1 MALTDKKSS
10 GIGIILVIVLIVL
23 ILVIAF
29 IVSGVNGIFAVI
41 KTVLIISFVVAFL
54 GFVFY
59 IIYYLFFKKHRIDLT
74 YENWK
79 DYVKSAT
86 DNGADMM
93 EDLVLYGDKHHSTK
107 RFMTIKGYLR
117 IVGFDNVQ
125 YDMFIGKRSP
135 ANPFEDYKVVM
146 LKPDQHSDLVGDVY
160 VYGISLIMKYGYYF
174 LNNELLNYDAIDKF
188 VSKDTFRSVVYATLG
203 DMKGIV
209 DRAVGMDAEEIKAR
223 NKDKLLKLPVL
234 QGQQDSN
241 QQQ

>member
-10 GIGIILVIVLIVL
+10 GIGIL
-23 ILVIAF
+23 LVIALFVIILIIGF
-29 IVSGVNGIFAVI
+29 IVSGVNGIFAVF

-59 IIYYLFFKKHRIDLT
+59 IIYYLFFKKHRVDLT

-79 DYVKSAT
+79 DYVKSGT
-86 DNGADMM
+86 DNGPDMM

-117 IVGFDNVQ
+117 IKGFDNKQ

-135 ANPFEDYKVVM
+135 NNPFEDYKVVM
-146 LKPDQHSDLVGDVY
+146 LQPEQHSDLIGDVY

-174 LNNELLNYDAIDKF
+174 LNNEILNYDAIDNF
-188 VSKDTFRSVVYATLG
+188 VSKDTFRSVIYTTLG

-209 DRAVGMDAEEIKAR
+209 DRATGMDPEEIKNRA
-223 NKDKLLKLPVL
+223 NQKLLKIPMLS
-234 QGQQDSN
+234 GQEQSTPK
-241 QQQ
+241 Q